1 MSMIAI
7 ASLTIHDVKNKLAS
21 IAGVAEMHGDEDT
34 VRAMLHASELLTQL
48 LVFFR
53 AEHHDLALNIAP
65 HTPEDLIAEIAI
77 NQYTKRQIVVCTDT
91 SNAPAIWMYD
101 EALIRMIL
109 MNALQNALRYAHR
122 GVAISAKQTGDFLE
136 ICVKDDGPGFP
147 SELIANEA
155 FSAPVSAHGTGLGL
169 MLAKRVAALH
179 QQGERQGHIHL
190 FNENGAV
197 FMLRLPA

>member
-1 MSMIAI
+1 MSMLAI

-21 IAGVAEMHGDEDT
+21 IAGAAETHGDEDT
-34 VRAMLHASELLTQL
+34 VRAILRASELLTQL

-53 AEHHDLALNIAP
+53 AEHHDLVPNMAP
-65 HTPEDLIAEIAI
+65 HTPEDLITEIAV
-77 NQYTKRQIVVCTDT
+77 NQYSKRQILVRTDT
-91 SNAPAIWMYD
+91 SNAPAIWWYD
-101 EALIRMIL
+101 EVLIRMIL
-109 MNALQNALRYAHR
+109 MNALQNALRYADHR
-122 GVAISAKQTGDFLE
+122 VAISAKEAGEYLE
-136 ICVKDDGPGFP
+136 ICVQDDGPGFP
-147 SELIANEA
+147 SELINNEE

>member
-77 NQYTKRQIVVCTDT
+77 NQYTKRQIVVYTDT

-101 EALIRMIL
+101 EVLIRMIL

-122 GVAISAKQTGDFLE
+122 GVAISAK
-136 ICVKDDGPGFP
+136 
-147 SELIANEA
+147 
-155 FSAPVSAHGTGLGL
+155 
-169 MLAKRVAALH
+169 R
-179 QQGERQGHIHL
+179 
-190 FNENGAV
+190 
-197 FMLRLPA
+197 